1 MGHYRDLYLGGRDFD
16 DVQPGTDTP
25 GWFKGAV
32 YGCFLTA
39 VAGLTV
45 IAMAQA
51 PGAQNT
57 PQSPVIG
64 RADPSVDYEAEWA
77 RKVLAER
84 GEVLDERA
92 TLAPEIR
99 LLAAIGYGEAR
110 GEADRGQAA
119 VMHVALNRLD
129 AGRWGDTVEAVVFHD
144 AQFSALNGSDKN
156 LRKITREAL
165 TDGGHEWQRSVRI
178 AQAVFSG
185 KIKDPTGGALFY
197 HERTIS
203 PGWARGVNAVARIGN
218 HVFYR
223 RVK

>member
-1 MGHYRDLYLGGRDFD
+1 MGHYRDLYLGGRGYD
-16 DVQPGTDTP
+16 DTQPGTDTP

-39 VAGLTV
+39 VAGLSVVAMVQGRGLNDAPRGPV
-45 IAMAQA
+45 IA
-51 PGAQNT
+51 P
-57 PQSPVIG
+57 
-64 RADPSVDYEAEWA
+64 ADPSIDYEAEWA

-110 GEADRGQAA
+110 GESDRGQAA

-129 AGRWGDTVEAVVFHD
+129 AGRWGDTVEDVVFHD

-165 TDGGHEWQRSVRI
+165 TDGGREWQRSVRI
-178 AQAVFSG
+178 AQAVFAG

-197 HERTIS
+197 HEQRLH
-203 PGWARGVNAVARIGN
+203 PGWADGAKVVARIGS